1 MYTIEKGNNNLYNI
15 VITINKNEWNDYVDM
30 AYERTKGKFNV
41 SGFRKGKVPRKVIEQ
56 NYGTSI
62 FYDDALDVA
71 FGEQYEKLLAKETQ
85 IEPVSSPEIKLGKF
99 DESGVVINVKVQG
112 TPEINLGTYKGL
124 EIESAKGEVTEEK
137 IDAEINQQREK
148 ISRFEI
154 VQRKAKMGDFVTIDF
169 IGSTDGVEFE
179 GGQAEN
185 YRLELGSKSFI
196 DNFEN
201 QIVGMEAEE
210 TKIVKVAFP
219 ENYFSAELKGKN
231 AEFKVT
237 LKKVEEKQLPEL
249 NDEFASNVSEFDKLA
264 DYKNDIKKHL
274 EESLEVQLNRETDNR
289 IIDAVVA
296 ETEIQVPESMVS
308 LQIEDFVKDFETRL
322 SYQSLTLQD
331 YLNQTG
337 LTIEKLREEQREH
350 AIKSVKTRLLL
361 EKIIKTEN
369 LEVKETELD
378 EKISEIASKYKK
390 SPEDYKKSLNERE
403 LIYFENGI
411 LMDKLIKFLRKENN
425 II

>member
-1 MYTIEKGNNNLYNI
+1 MYTVEKGNNNLYNI

-112 TPEINLGTYKGL
+112 VPEINLGAYKGL
-124 EIESAKGEVTEEK
+124 KIESAKGEVTEEK

-148 ISRFEI
+148 IARFEI

-196 DNFEN
+196 GNFED
-201 QIVGMEAEE
+201 QIVGMEAED
-210 TKIVKVAFP
+210 TKTVKVAFP

-249 NDEFASNVSEFDKLA
+249 NDEFASNVSEFDTLA

-322 SYQSLTLQD
+322 SYQGLTLQD

-369 LEVKETELD
+369 LEVKESELD

>member
-148 ISRFEI
+148 IARFEI

-322 SYQSLTLQD
+322 SYQGLTLQD

>member
-148 ISRFEI
+148 IARFEI

-249 NDEFASNVSEFDKLA
+249 NDEFASNVSEFDTLA

-322 SYQSLTLQD
+322 SYQGLTLQD

-350 AIKSVKTRLLL
+350 AIKSVKTRLFL